1 MVAEV
6 ELGSTVFLF
15 ALTVTVAA
23 LVIFGIVPALR
34 ISRTAPAD
42 VLRSG
47 DHASTVERIAR
58 RLRDALVMLQVGAAV
73 VLVAGATLLTRSFD
87 ALTDVP
93 LGIENEGV
101 LTFEVNLPSERYT
114 DGEARDRFHS

>member
-15 ALTVTVAA
+15 ALTVTVTA
-23 LVIFGIVPALR
+23 LVIFGLVPALR
-34 ISRTAPAD
+34 LSRTAPAD

-47 DHASTVERIAR
+47 DRASTVGRVAR
-58 RLRDALVMLQVGAAV
+58 RLRDARVMLQVAAAL

-93 LGIENEGV
+93 LGIEAGG
-101 LTFEVNLPSERYT
+101 LLRR
-114 DGEARDRFHS
+114 DGN